1 MAEIT
6 IKSVKVSQIRLNLD
20 NPRTITGPGLEKL
33 IKSIRDFPEMMEL
46 REIVVDENMVVLG
59 GNMRLLALQKSGVK
73 DCIAKIV
80 KGLTDEQKREFIIK
94 DNAVFGEWDF
104 DLLANSWADLPLADF
119 GLNLPDDW
127 LKESSDDDGSQ
138 GDGENMDMKYQII
151 IECENEKH
159 QTELLKRFEQ
169 EEIKCR
175 PLML

>member
-1 MAEIT
+1 MIGMIQKMT
-6 IKSVKVSQIRLNLD
+6 
-20 NPRTITGPGLEKL
+20 
-33 IKSIRDFPEMMEL
+33 
-46 REIVVDENMVVLG
+46 VLG

-80 KGLTDEQKREFIIK
+80 KGLTDYQKREFIIK
-94 DNAVFGEWDF
+94 DNSDAFGQWNF
-104 DLLANSWADLPLADF
+104 DLLANSWSDLPLADF
-119 GLNLPDDW
+119 GLNLPEDW
-127 LKESSDDDGSQ
+127 LKETGGAGDQGS
-138 GDGENMDMKYQII
+138 GEDMDMKYQII